1 MPELSAEPSSL
12 SARPSQ
18 SSSVFAVSHTSVAPG
33 FTAATASLQSVDVP
47 TYPLGTSQNAPVVVP
62 P

>member
-1 MPELSAEPSSL
+1 MAPATELSAL
-12 SARPSQ
+12 SASPSQ

-33 FTAATASLQSVDVP
+33 FTAATASLQSVEVA
-47 TYPLGTSQNAPVVVP
+47 TYPLGRSQNAPVVVP

>member
-1 MPELSAEPSSL
+1 MAPAAELSAL
-12 SARPSQ
+12 SATPSQ
-18 SSSVFAVSHTSVAPG
+18 SSSVSAASHSSVAPG
-33 FTAATASLQSVDVP
+33 FTAATASLQSVDVA